1 MLDFL
6 GKEGN
11 SLADARG
18 NSCCFCVYSIRM
30 GVFGCSLRQNVYF
43 RTLAVPT
50 FRLSFG
56 LYGFTDSSV

>member
-18 NSCCFCVYSIRM
+18 NSCFCVYSIRA
-30 GVFGCSLRQNVYF
+30 GVFGCSVRQNVYF
-43 RTLAVPT
+43 RTLAAPT

-56 LYGFTDSSV
+56 LYGFTGSSV